1 MEGFLVQVGE
11 KSMGQKKQKEIQIEL
26 EKTRVLAQIKELET
40 VMSEWMDRLKETQAQ
55 VSKESTGVAAH
66 VGYLDRWYREEER
79 ETELFLHDVQNAMSV
94 INSFFEQ
101 EGMKRA
107 A

>member
-1 MEGFLVQVGE
+1 
-11 KSMGQKKQKEIQIEL
+11 
-26 EKTRVLAQIKELET
+26 
-40 VMSEWMDRLKETQAQ
+40 
-55 VSKESTGVAAH
+55 
-66 VGYLDRWYREEER
+66 LDRWYREEER